1 MQRADEGVP
10 LVEPQQDVH
19 APLQLRVPH
28 VKSRHAEKVRW
39 VSVTLANI
47 FFHFHKK
54 LVVDGNRTRV
64 LLKLS
69 HARLPTWLGN
79 VHILNE
85 QRTFLRNLM
94 SA

>member
-54 LVVDGNRTRV
+54 LVVDVESNPGPFEIESCTLTYMAWKR
-64 LLKLS
+64 S
-69 HARLPTWLGN
+69 Y
-79 VHILNE
+79 IE
-85 QRTFLRNLM
+85 
-94 SA
+94 